1 MANLKLINKNDIK
14 KLENRYLL
22 QSCSISEQNQEIYL
36 NTETAKMKDNEQDIK
51 NVFRKSIS
59 QRVSA
64 NFPLL
69 AYNLGLNKVLIQD
82 T

>member
-36 NTETAKMKDNEQDIK
+36 NTETAKMKDNE
-51 NVFRKSIS
+51 
-59 QRVSA
+59 
-64 NFPLL
+64 
-69 AYNLGLNKVLIQD
+69 
-82 T
+82 